1 MCIQQFYVDLGLFQV
16 AQLTQETYPK
26 HSGGYIKIVYV
37 GNAYVKQNF
46 VKHVWYLTNVAIF
59 PALSEIPWLQK
70 MS

>member
-26 HSGGYIKIVYV
+26 HSGGYVKIVYL

-46 VKHVWYLTNVAIF
+46 VKHV
-59 PALSEIPWLQK
+59 
-70 MS
+70 